1 MSNSLLTPTKILRE
15 AGRLFHSKAKF
26 IRSINRQYDNQ
37 YAQTGAKVGYS
48 ITLRDRNE
56 FTVSTGATLAVQDVT
71 EASQVLTL
79 GTQKNVGMNFQS
91 NDLALVIDDFSE
103 RYIEPA
109 IARLVS
115 NVEADIINQARNAT
129 ANLIDDDGNA
139 LSFLDVAKSRQ
150 RLLEELTPE
159 DDNLNLMLCPTHTTK
174 YMDAT
179 KGLFTPTGKLG
190 TQYTEGMVKDA
201 LGYNVFG
208 NVKLNTHTTGTAA
221 KTTGYLINGANQ
233 SGSTLTIDTGTTTF
247 LKGDVITIGVLGTT
261 NAVDQETKNDL
272 GYLKQF
278 VVTAD
283 SGASAT
289 SLSISPAIVTSGA
302 KQNVLTGPA
311 DNAVI
316 TKIAAGASETYTESL
331 AYHKDA
337 YIFATADLE
346 DPSRYGAWG
355 TTQVMDGLSMR
366 IWRQGDILNDKF
378 PCRIDVFYGFLARYP
393 RMACRIHADG

>member
-26 IRSINRQYDNQ
+26 IRSINRQYDSQ

-56 FTVSTGATLAVQDVT
+56 FTVNTGSTMAVQDVT

-91 NDLALVIDDFSE
+91 NDLALVIDDFSK
-103 RYIEPA
+103 RYLEPA

-115 NVEADIINQARNAT
+115 NVESDIIKQAYKAVG
-129 ANLIDDDGNA
+129 NLIDDDGNA
-139 LSFLDVAKSRQ
+139 FSYLDTAKARQ
-150 RLLEELTPE
+150 RLMEELTPE
-159 DDNLNLMLCPTHTTK
+159 DDDLNLMLSPTHATK

-179 KGLFTPTGKLG
+179 KGLFTPGGKLG
-190 TQYTEGMVKDA
+190 QQYTDGVVKDA
-201 LGYNVFG
+201 MGFNIFP
-208 NVKLNTHTTGTAA
+208 NVKMVPHTTGTAA
-221 KTTGYLINGANQ
+221 KTTGYSIDSTGTVT
-233 SGSTLTIDTGTTTF
+233 GSTITIKTGTTTF
-247 LKGDVITIGVLGTT
+247 LKGDVITIATL
-261 NAVDQETKNDL
+261 NAVDPETKDNL

-289 SLSISPAIVTSGA
+289 SLSIRPAITPTGP
-302 KQNVLTGPA
+302 KQNVSAAIAA
-311 DNAVI
+311 DQVI
-316 TKIAAGASETYTESL
+316 VKIGAGASETLQQSI

-337 YIFATADLE
+337 FIFGTADLE

-355 TTQVMDGLSMR
+355 ATQQMDTLSMR

-393 RMACRIHADG
+393 NMACRIHADG

>member
-1 MSNSLLTPTKILRE
+1 MANSLLTPTKILRE
-15 AGRLFHSKAKF
+15 AGRLFHSKARF

-56 FTVSTGATLAVQDVT
+56 FTVSTGSTLAVQDVT

-109 IARLVS
+109 MARLVA
-115 NVEADIINQARNAT
+115 NIEADIINQARNAT

-139 LSFLDVAKSRQ
+139 LSYIDIAKAKQ
-150 RLLEELTPE
+150 RLDEELTP
-159 DDNLNLMLCPTHTTK
+159 DDDSRNLMLCPTHSTK
-174 YMDAT
+174 YLDAT

-190 TQYTEGMVKDA
+190 AQYTDGIVKDA
-201 LGYNVFG
+201 LGFNVFS
-208 NVKLNTHTTGTAA
+208 NVKLNTHATGTAA
-221 KTTGYLINGANQ
+221 KTTGYSID
-233 SGSTLTIDTGTTTF
+233 STGTVTGTTITIKTGTTTF
-247 LKGDVITIGVLGTT
+247 KKGDVITIATL

-272 GYLKQF
+272 GYLKNF

-289 SLSISPAIVTSGA
+289 SLSIFPGITPTGA
-302 KQNVLTGPA
+302 KQNVSTSISA
-311 DNAVI
+311 DQVI
-316 TKIAAGASETYTESL
+316 TKLAAGASETYTESL

-337 YIFATADLE
+337 FIFATADLE

-355 TTQVMDGLSMR
+355 AVQQMDTLSMR